1 MTIRLTPRRALLT
14 GAAVALL
21 ALAGCGGADHGST
34 GAGHG
39 TATATASP
47 SAGAVFNDADVA
59 FAQHMIV
66 HHRQAVEMAGLA
78 PERAASA
85 AVKKLA
91 ADIEAAQ
98 APEISTMTGW
108 LGTWGATVP
117 EAGHDSGHET
127 MPGMMSDADMTA
139 LAAAK
144 GAAFDERFL
153 TMMIAHHE
161 GAITMAGEVAAKG
174 SDPAAKA
181 LAATIVTDQQAE
193 IAEMRAL
200 LAK

>member
-1 MTIRLTPRRALLT
+1 MTTRTMPLFTA
-14 GAAVALL
+14 AAVALITL
-21 ALAGCGGADHGST
+21 AACGGDHGSSSH
-34 GAGHG
+34 GA
-39 TATATASP
+39 ATPVASP
-47 SAGAVFNDADVA
+47 SAGAVFADADVA
-59 FAQHMIV
+59 FAQHMVV
-66 HHRQAVEMAGLA
+66 HHRQAVEMAVLA

-85 AVKKLA
+85 EVKKLA
-91 ADIEAAQ
+91 AAIEAAQ

-108 LGTWGATVP
+108 LGAWGAAVP

-153 TMMIAHHE
+153 TLMIAHHE
-161 GAITMAGEVAAKG
+161 GAITMAGEASAKG
-174 SDPAAKA
+174 ANPEAKA
-181 LAATIVTDQQAE
+181 LAAAIVTDQRAE

-200 LAK
+200 LAE